1 MKIEVSTPELPIPI
15 KLIFPTAA
23 LRSRWLWQIAFK
35 YTESRQKQTVMNYQ
49 NLITD
54 SIDSLEEYVR
64 NYGHFNLVEVEE
76 KDGTKVIIRI

>member
-1 MKIEVSTPELPIPI
+1 
-15 KLIFPTAA
+15 
-23 LRSRWLWQIAFK
+23 
-35 YTESRQKQTVMNYQ
+35 MNYQ

-54 SIDSLEEYVR
+54 SIGSLEEYVR